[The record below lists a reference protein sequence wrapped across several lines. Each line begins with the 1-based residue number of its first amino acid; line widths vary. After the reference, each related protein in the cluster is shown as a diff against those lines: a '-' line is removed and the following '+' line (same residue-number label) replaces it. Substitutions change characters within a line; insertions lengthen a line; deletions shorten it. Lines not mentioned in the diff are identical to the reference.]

1 MACNWNL
8 TGVGF
13 ALAGR
18 GPLLTSSESG
28 LPGVSLLYG
37 NEAEGFTESWSTRRN
52 ETQGMSRTIELG
64 RMFTSRSP
72 WEIFVR
78 CIQFCQVKTYM
89 ANYSVQLKCSTCYI
103 INKID
108 FTGIFN
114 RISFKSGQVWWL
126 MPLFSSQRQGNLWVR
141 GQPGLQNKFQDSQSH
156 IVRPCLEKTKNQHKT
171 KKPN

>member
-1 MACNWNL
+1 VTGPRTNKKERKREREEKRERKKTDLRCLAVACNWNL

-72 WEIFVR
+72 
-78 CIQFCQVKTYM
+78 
-89 ANYSVQLKCSTCYI
+89 
-103 INKID
+103 
-108 FTGIFN
+108 
-114 RISFKSGQVWWL
+114 
-126 MPLFSSQRQGNLWVR
+126 
-141 GQPGLQNKFQDSQSH
+141 
-156 IVRPCLEKTKNQHKT
+156 
-171 KKPN
+171 

>member
-126 MPLFSSQRQGNLWVR
+126 MPLVPELGRQREVDLLR
-141 GQPGLQNKFQDSQSH
+141 GHPDLHSEFQDMSLKIH
-156 IVRPCLEKTKNQHKT
+156 
-171 KKPN
+171 